1 MPNEFAAMVVE
12 RLKLGLESSAGDN
25 NQVLNESLRLLSK
38 WRSELIKNTFLKNE
52 GCTVLE
58 GPLRGLEFLDRSA
71 EGCHVAKLLG
81 CYEQPLHAF
90 FENILAGKYRKIINI
105 GCAEGYYAVG
115 FAFAVKGLI
124 SLAYDIDPAARRA
137 CKALAEQNSVSD
149 RVVIGG
155 EFTASNF
162 QAHAGRDVLVFCD
175 VEGAEV
181 DLLDPILAPSL
192 AEMDLIVESHDCL
205 RADISELLTDR
216 FSATHDV
223 ELIADNGLRQLNE
236 PPTWFSKLSHLD
248 QLLATWE
255 WRSGPTPWLILTSKM
270 RAYG

>member
-1 MPNEFAAMVVE
+1 M
-12 RLKLGLESSAGDN
+12 
-25 NQVLNESLRLLSK
+25 
-38 WRSELIKNTFLKNE
+38 
-52 GCTVLE
+52 
-58 GPLRGLEFLDRSA
+58 
-71 EGCHVAKLLG
+71 
-81 CYEQPLHAF
+81 
-90 FENILAGKYRKIINI
+90 
-105 GCAEGYYAVG
+105 
-115 FAFAVKGLI
+115 
-124 SLAYDIDPAARRA
+124 
-137 CKALAEQNSVSD
+137 
-149 RVVIGG
+149 VIGG

-223 ELIADNGLRQLNE
+223 EVIADNGLRQLNE